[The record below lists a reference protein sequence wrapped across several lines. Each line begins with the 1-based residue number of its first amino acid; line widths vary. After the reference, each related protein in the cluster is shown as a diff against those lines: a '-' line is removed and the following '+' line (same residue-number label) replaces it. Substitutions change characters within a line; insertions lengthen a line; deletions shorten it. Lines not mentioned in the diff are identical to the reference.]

1 MLNYYNFGKRESFF
15 GKISPFEAFF
25 KDSEGQ
31 GSKFKV
37 QGLKFKVQGVQK
49 FRSSGVQTMV
59 GPLNQLTNSLTHFTY
74 FGTLFVGILKVADL
88 HGICFYVYLCS
99 PKRKGQV

>member
-1 MLNYYNFGKRESFF
+1 
-15 GKISPFEAFF
+15 
-25 KDSEGQ
+25 
-31 GSKFKV
+31 
-37 QGLKFKVQGVQK
+37 
-49 FRSSGVQTMV
+49 MV
-59 GPLNQLTNSLTHFTY
+59 WPLSQLTNSLYSPTHFTPFTH

>member
-1 MLNYYNFGKRESFF
+1 
-15 GKISPFEAFF
+15 
-25 KDSEGQ
+25 
-31 GSKFKV
+31 
-37 QGLKFKVQGVQK
+37 
-49 FRSSGVQTMV
+49 MV